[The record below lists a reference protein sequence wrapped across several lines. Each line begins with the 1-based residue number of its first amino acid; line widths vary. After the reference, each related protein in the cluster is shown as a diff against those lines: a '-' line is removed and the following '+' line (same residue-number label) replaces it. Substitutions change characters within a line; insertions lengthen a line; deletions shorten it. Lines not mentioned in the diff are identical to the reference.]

1 MSYNSTTESLLPT
14 TAQLQSNYKIQMKSK
29 VLSIRVDH
37 NLHTKASE
45 ICSQRSIKLA
55 EFIRQAINK
64 ACHTNNYSQPGETTT
79 DDYDPTTSDYKT
91 SYASHPTPDDMEWY
105 KNQITV
111 KDEQIK
117 KLQQAAEGL
126 QQALDQSQQLHAMS
140 EQRHESELTKIEGRS
155 LFQRLKA
162 ALTANP

>member
-1 MSYNSTTESLLPT
+1 
-14 TAQLQSNYKIQMKSK
+14 MKSK

-37 NLHTKASE
+37 SLHTKASE

-55 EFIRQAINK
+55 EFIRQAINN
-64 ACHTNNYSQPGETTT
+64 ACHTNNYSKPGGTTT

-91 SYASHPTPDDMEWY
+91 SHASHPTPGDMEWY

-140 EQRHESELTKIEGRS
+140 EKRHESELDQIKGRS
-155 LFQRLKA
+155 FLQRLKA
-162 ALTANP
+162 VLVANP